1 VSLLAKLSSRTWP
14 QPSEPAQPDLEQLL
28 IDLTAFGRPRMFMAD
43 DGTWLAAIDMN
54 TTSAGAKF
62 EVKSDFK
69 HTNPRDAVV
78 QLAERVRAAVAQ
90 IGGKA

>member
-1 VSLLAKLSSRTWP
+1 MSLLGKLTSRAET
-14 QPSEPAQPDLEQLL
+14 AQPNLEQLL
-28 IDLTAFGRPRMFMAD
+28 LDLTYFGRPRMFMAD
-43 DGTWLAAIDMN
+43 DGTWLAAIEMN

-78 QLAERVRAAVAQ
+78 QLAERVRAAKVAP